1 VRLSEENARRL
12 TRLVWRDRL
21 LRALPIVVAVAVLA
35 AGFTFLFLE
44 RIERADLTVDVTMH
58 DGTVLGVKKLA
69 AARGAAI
76 VHVHLDDG
84 RDVDAFSALRLVPIA
99 GAHVQ
104 ISEARHASGKLT
116 YDVTGLGD

>member
-21 LRALPIVVAVAVLA
+21 RRILPFVLA
-35 AGFTFLFLE
+35 ILALAGGTTFFFLE
-44 RIERADLTVDVTMH
+44 QIERADRTVDVTTRE
-58 DGTVLGVKKLA
+58 GTVTNVKQLG
-69 AARGAAI
+69 AARGAAV

-84 RDVDAFSALRLVPIA
+84 RDVDAFSAMRVVPVP

-116 YDVTGLGD
+116 FDVTGLAD